1 MHVPAGVHACA
12 ACKPSTQLQQQP
24 DPPAPVCRAVCVC
37 VNSRIARR
45 HGTLQS
51 SSCVFLS
58 APASPALPLLQMVCQ
73 ATTAQDVRIRIG
85 AFSCLH
91 EIAAG
96 YYGKLPP
103 YMPEIFNISVKAIN
117 GDEEDVALQV
127 CLGLAVLGRRQT
139 ERHNGRRRHCV
150 CLPLASCTS
159 HSRQPP

>member
-1 MHVPAGVHACA
+1 
-12 ACKPSTQLQQQP
+12 
-24 DPPAPVCRAVCVC
+24 
-37 VNSRIARR
+37 
-45 HGTLQS
+45 
-51 SSCVFLS
+51 
-58 APASPALPLLQMVCQ
+58 MVCQ

-127 CLGLAVLGRRQT
+127 RLGSVAVLERGRLRGT
-139 ERHNGRRRHCV
+139 MAGGDTA
-150 CLPLASCTS
+150 CLPAIGQLHLTQQAAAMTTFDESCFVLLLLPGCGVLE
-159 HSRQPP
+159 HPV